1 MVIVWTIHYFL
12 GPFDDVTTEFYC
24 IIEIRSVDVEMEHAD
39 QLVEY

>member
-1 MVIVWTIHYFL
+1 MRGFEGNKSYAHITATSIGIY
-12 GPFDDVTTEFYC
+12 

>member
-1 MVIVWTIHYFL
+1 MREGKHNATIPDL
-12 GPFDDVTTEFYC
+12 GTRRKS